1 VQNVTPPKQQVIQNK
16 TIYTLNEKGVKVDS
30 ISVSEKMKQ
39 IEQMK
44 DIKQRITEK
53 ENVMQLLKKN

>member
-1 VQNVTPPKQQVIQNK
+1 
-16 TIYTLNEKGVKVDS
+16 VKVDS